1 MDWNSTKGF
10 YTETV
15 VKVSAEDVQ
24 GMRAGLTAFYN
35 DSYHY
40 EIYLTREQEK
50 YKVCLA
56 KHIHDILWLQQVRK
70 FQEEKILRLGL
81 KQIKLI
87 IHFHIVWM
95 EKISRC

>member
-1 MDWNSTKGF
+1 MLCLEGTKVTLNETKSPTWIGIRQKGF

-40 EIYLTREQEK
+40 EIY
-50 YKVCLA
+50 
-56 KHIHDILWLQQVRK
+56 
-70 FQEEKILRLGL
+70 
-81 KQIKLI
+81 
-87 IHFHIVWM
+87 
-95 EKISRC
+95 RCV